1 MASICFLITPTCF
14 VLAGITSGNK
24 SKKPGP
30 SMPAQN
36 LVSPLQYSAMLKLY
50 STTADDP
57 TNYREPEKNELGV
70 RKGSSGSSGGGGAGS
85 NVGPIK
91 KSSFE
96 GKEYSRLSTN
106 DKDGGNG
113 NEPETV
119 FSSSQS
125 SSEESDIPE
134 PSKSKPEPT
143 SKPESSKKSPQQEN
157 IAA

>member
-1 MASICFLITPTCF
+1 
-14 VLAGITSGNK
+14 
-24 SKKPGP
+24 
-30 SMPAQN
+30 
-36 LVSPLQYSAMLKLY
+36 MLKLY

-57 TNYREPEKNELGV
+57 TNYREPEKNELCV

-85 NVGPIK
+85 NVGPSK

-134 PSKSKPEPT
+134 PSKSKLEPT
-143 SKPESSKKSPQQEN
+143 SKPESSSKKSPQQEN

>member
-1 MASICFLITPTCF
+1 
-14 VLAGITSGNK
+14 
-24 SKKPGP
+24 
-30 SMPAQN
+30 MPAQN

-50 STTADDP
+50 STTADDS
-57 TNYREPEKNELGV
+57 TNFREPEKNELAI
-70 RKGSSGSSGGGGAGS
+70 RKGSSGSSGGGAVGGS
-85 NVGPIK
+85 NVGPSK

-113 NEPETV
+113 IEPETV

-125 SSEESDIPE
+125 SSEDSDIPE
-134 PSKSKPEPT
+134 PTKSKPDPVSV
-143 SKPESSKKSPQQEN
+143 SKPDGSKKSPQQEN

>member
-1 MASICFLITPTCF
+1 
-14 VLAGITSGNK
+14 
-24 SKKPGP
+24 
-30 SMPAQN
+30 MPAQN

-134 PSKSKPEPT
+134 PLKSRPEPT
-143 SKPESSKKSPQQEN
+143 SKPESSSKKSPQQEN